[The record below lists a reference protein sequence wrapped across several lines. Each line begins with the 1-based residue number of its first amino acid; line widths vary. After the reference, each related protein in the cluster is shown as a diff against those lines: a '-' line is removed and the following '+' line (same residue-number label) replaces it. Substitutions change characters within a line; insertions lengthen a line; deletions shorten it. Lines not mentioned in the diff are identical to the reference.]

1 MNKEQFDMFSF
12 YYLIGYVLFSLLYIV
27 FLKQNYK
34 KEQFAPTYQR
44 SLTYIKHNKK
54 RRTATA
60 MRLFYYFSAT

>member
-34 KEQFAPTYQR
+34 KNN
-44 SLTYIKHNKK
+44 KHQHMN
-54 RRTATA
+54 A
-60 MRLFYYFSAT
+60 F